1 MKAICVRLRNVTER
15 YVLVSYVPISY
26 ILVKRGEEKNILGS
40 GKNMACGPSECGSK
54 KTAAQ
59 RIFETAREL
68 FYRRG
73 VRAVGVDEI
82 VAQAGVTKPSLYRA
96 YASKDEL
103 VASCLEQSAR
113 EHAAELDAVID
124 AAGPDA
130 LAQIR
135 RLVGYYAAEISD
147 PDFRGCPMSNA
158 AVEFPEP
165 GHPGRTVI
173 EGCKTEMRGRIA
185 ALTRRLGTRDPEL
198 LADGLVLII
207 EGAMAS
213 HHVFG
218 SQGPSAAMTAA
229 ADALLEA
236 ALNNKVTA

>member
-1 MKAICVRLRNVTER
+1 MGN
-15 YVLVSYVPISY
+15 
-26 ILVKRGEEKNILGS
+26 EKKS
-40 GKNMACGPSECGSK
+40 ACGPSECGGK

-82 VAQAGVTKPSLYRA
+82 VVQAGVTKPSLYRA

-103 VASCLEQSAR
+103 VTSCLEQSAK
-113 EHAAELDAVID
+113 EHAEELDAVID

-130 LAQIR
+130 LVQIR
-135 RLVGYYAAEISD
+135 TLVAYYAAEIAD

-173 EGCKTEMRGRIA
+173 EDCKTEMRSRIA
-185 ALTRRLGTRDPEL
+185 ALTRRLDIRDPEM
-198 LADGLVLII
+198 LADGLLLII

-229 ADALLEA
+229 ADALLEG
-236 ALNNKVTA
+236 ALNAKVSA

>member
-1 MKAICVRLRNVTER
+1 MTER
-15 YVLVSYVPISY
+15 YVLASYVPIGY
-26 ILVKRGEEKNILGS
+26 ILVKRGAEKNILGR
-40 GKNMACGPSECGSK
+40 GKKATCEPSACDMSACGSGK

-59 RIFETAREL
+59 RVFETAREL

-82 VAQAGVTKPSLYRA
+82 VVQAGVTKPSLYRA

-103 VASCLEQSAR
+103 VASCLEESGKEWR
-113 EHAAELDAVID
+113 AELDAAVA

-130 LAQIR
+130 LAQVR
-135 RLVGYYAAEISD
+135 ALVGHYAAEIAD
-147 PDFRGCPMSNA
+147 PKFRGCPISNA

-165 GHPGRTVI
+165 GHPGRVVI
-173 EGCKTEMRGRIA
+173 EECKTEMRSRIVE
-185 ALTRRLGTRDPEL
+185 LTRRLDTRDPEM
-198 LADGLVLII
+198 LADGLLLII

-213 HHVFG
+213 HHIFG

-229 ADALLEA
+229 AEALLEG
-236 ALNNKVTA
+236 ALNARVSA